1 MVEPSFRFH
10 VETCEHLERIL
21 TAAGA
26 HQTARGALLLTHDPD
41 SAVAAARDVGRVRQ
55 TPVYLL
61 SMAVRR
67 HARPGSGS
75 FDLIGGP
82 AADPVDVLRAG
93 SDVTGPALIVF
104 QDMLR
109 FMGDGGG
116 DPRARAF
123 LLHLLSADN
132 RKPHVYAFCEPPD
145 ADVHAP
151 SFARALFT
159 RITMPLPGGRE
170 LLSLAKE
177 ELAIASALSA
187 KVLSPKDLE
196 AWASQL
202 AAHLPGLASS
212 AARFAMQ
219 DALGDEFDV
228 ESAPKVLAARKAA
241 HLHSQLAMDVL
252 VPTSQPP
259 VGMEN
264 FYRWLRQRSDRMCV
278 PGPNRVKGALL
289 IGPPGTGKTR
299 LGAYLG
305 SMLGVDAIWFR
316 FGALL
321 GMYVGQS
328 EANAERAFAV
338 LDALGTGGEHGH
350 ERGVVVLL
358 DELEKT
364 IGHGSNDG
372 GVSLRVVSRL
382 LTWMSESTAPN
393 MILATAND
401 LESMG
406 DLGEIITRPGRLNR
420 IFFVDVPNIRAR
432 RELFDRLLGSRHA
445 ILDAGDLDRVA
456 RESDRFSG
464 ADIEGVVADASDEAR
479 AKSGALGVSDLLE
492 QVERNR
498 VQVHARYERF
508 NRLREWARLHAE
520 PAGDPD

>member
-1 MVEPSFRFH
+1 MVDTTYRFH
-10 VETCEHLERIL
+10 VETCTHVERVL
-21 TAAGA
+21 AAAAA

-41 SAVAAARDVGRVRQ
+41 AAVSAAREVGRVRQ
-55 TPVYLL
+55 TPVHLL

-67 HARPGSGS
+67 HARPGAAN
-75 FDLIGGP
+75 FDVVGGP

-93 SDVTGPALIVF
+93 SDVSGPALVIF

-123 LLHLLSADN
+123 LLQILSADN
-132 RKPHVYAFCEPPD
+132 RKPHLYAFCEPPD

-151 SFARALFT
+151 SFARALLT

-170 LLSLAKE
+170 LLGLAKE
-177 ELAIASALSA
+177 ELAIAGAFSSRALS
-187 KVLSPKDLE
+187 PENLE
-196 AWASQL
+196 AWARQL

-212 AARFAMQ
+212 AARFAIQ
-219 DALGDEFDV
+219 DALGDQCAI
-228 ESAPKVLAARKAA
+228 ESAPQILAARKAA
-241 HLHSQLAMDVL
+241 HLHSQLAMDIL
-252 VPTSQPP
+252 KPTLQPP

-264 FYRWLRQRSDRMCV
+264 FYRWLRVRRDRMCV

-299 LGAYLG
+299 VGAYLG
-305 SMLGVDAIWFR
+305 SLLGVDAIWFR

-364 IGHGSNDG
+364 IGHGDNDG
-372 GVSLRVVSRL
+372 GVSRRVVSRL

-406 DLGEIITRPGRLNR
+406 DLGDIITRRGRLNR

-432 RELFDRLLGSRHA
+432 RELFERLLGQRSGVVEA
-445 ILDAGDLDRVA
+445 TELDKVA
-456 RESDRFSG
+456 KESVRFSG
-464 ADIEGVVADASDEAR
+464 ADIEAVVDDASDEAR
-479 AKSGALGVSDLLE
+479 AKNAQLTVTDLLE
-492 QVERNR
+492 QIDRDR
-498 VQVHARYERF
+498 VQVQARYERF

>member
-1 MVEPSFRFH
+1 MADLAYRFH
-10 VETCEHLERIL
+10 TETCEHLERIL
-21 TAAGA
+21 TAAVA
-26 HQTARGALLLTHDPD
+26 HQTARGALLLTPDPD
-41 SAVAAARDVGRVRQ
+41 AAIAAAREVGRARK
-55 TPVYLL
+55 TTVYLL

-67 HARPGSGS
+67 HARPGVGA
-75 FDLIGGP
+75 LEVIGGP

-93 SDVTGPALIVF
+93 SDVNEPAVIIF

-109 FMGDGGG
+109 FMGDSAG

-123 LLHLLSADN
+123 LLQLLSPEN
-132 RKPHVYAFCEPPD
+132 RKPHVYVFCEPPD

-151 SFARALFT
+151 SFARSLLT
-159 RITMPLPGGRE
+159 RITMPLPSGRE

-177 ELAIASALSA
+177 ELAISGAIAAKALSA
-187 KVLSPKDLE
+187 PDLD
-196 AWASQL
+196 AWARQL

-212 AARFAMQ
+212 AARFAIQ
-219 DALGDEFDV
+219 DALGSNFDIT
-228 ESAPKVLAARKAA
+228 SAPKILAARKAA

-252 VPTSQPP
+252 TPTSQPP

-264 FYRWLRQRSDRMCV
+264 FYRWLRSRRDRMCV
-278 PGPNRVKGALL
+278 PGPNRVKGAVL

-299 LGAYLG
+299 LGAYIG
-305 SMLGVDAIWFR
+305 SVLGVDAIWFR
-316 FGALL
+316 LGELL
-321 GMYVGQS
+321 GRYVGES
-328 EANAERAFAV
+328 EANVGRAVAV
-338 LDALGTGGEHGH
+338 LDALGTGGDQGH

-364 IGHGSNDG
+364 IGHGDNDG
-372 GVSLRVVSRL
+372 GVSSRVVSRL

-406 DLGEIITRPGRLNR
+406 DLGDIITRRGRLNR
-420 IFFVDVPNIRAR
+420 IFFVDVPNTRSR
-432 RELFDRLLGSRHA
+432 RELFGRLLEQRGIA
-445 ILDAGDLDRVA
+445 FDPKELDLVA
-456 RESDRFSG
+456 TESTRFSG
-464 ADIEGVVADASDEAR
+464 ADIEGVVDDASDEAR
-479 AKSGALGVSDLLE
+479 AKGDGLNLHEVLA

-498 VQVHARYERF
+498 VQVQARYERF